1 MVNMEL
7 QALQERIELKQSAIS
22 QREQILQVVAR
33 RVGRGVVSVQ
43 SSTSKGEFH
52 E

>member
-1 MVNMEL
+1 MVNLEL
-7 QALQERIELKQSAIS
+7 QALLARIELKQSAIG

-33 RVGRGVVSVQ
+33 RAGRGVVSVQ